1 MSSRG
6 NIIFTIFGNSFIT
19 QDYTEKSEKIQSENI
34 IGVRYVQL
42 SGNMDYD
49 DHRIV
54 VRSFLASEIDLI
66 WSFTMKKYLLTHL
79 VLRRQ
84 VWSKKYCF
92 PILLFLFFWKA
103 KNKYLYCFIYFIQQ
117 TVLTPARIRLC
128 LEFSHVGAEVEEDP
142 ALVQLQSTPGPTHIH
157 CRNFG
162 QCSRHIWHF
171 NTTSNM
177 HGLILLIKEVQW
189 IVKST

>member
-49 DHRIV
+49 DRRIV
-54 VRSFLASEIDLI
+54 VRSFLAPEIDLI
-66 WSFTMKKYLLTHL
+66 WSFTMKQYLLTHL

-84 VWSKKYCF
+84 VRSKKYCF

-117 TVLTPARIRLC
+117 TVLTPQGCVQRSRMW
-128 LEFSHVGAEVEEDP
+128 GPEVEEDP

-157 CRNFG
+157 CRN
-162 QCSRHIWHF
+162 CVA
-171 NTTSNM
+171 NTFDTS
-177 HGLILLIKEVQW
+177 
-189 IVKST
+189 T

>member
-19 QDYTEKSEKIQSENI
+19 QDYTEKSEKIQSKNI
-34 IGVRYVQL
+34 VGVRYVQL

-49 DHRIV
+49 DRRIV
-54 VRSFLASEIDLI
+54 VRSFLAPEIDLI
-66 WSFTMKKYLLTHL
+66 WSFTMKQYLLTHL

-84 VWSKKYCF
+84 VRSKKYCF

-117 TVLTPARIRLC
+117 TVLTPQDC
-128 LEFSHVGAEVEEDP
+128 VQFSHVGAGGGGG
-142 ALVQLQSTPGPTHIH
+142 SCIG
-157 CRNFG
+157 
-162 QCSRHIWHF
+162 
-171 NTTSNM
+171 TTSVNTRTHTHTLPQLGAVQQTHSTLQHNQHTNTYM
-177 HGLILLIKEVQW
+177 HGLILLIK
-189 IVKST
+189 K

>member
-6 NIIFTIFGNSFIT
+6 NIIFTIFRNSFIT
-19 QDYTEKSEKIQSENI
+19 QDYTEKSEKIQSKNI

-49 DHRIV
+49 DRRIV
-54 VRSFLASEIDLI
+54 VRSFLAPEIDLI
-66 WSFTMKKYLLTHL
+66 WSFTMKQYLLTHL

-84 VWSKKYCF
+84 VRSKKYCF

-117 TVLTPARIRLC
+117 TVLTPQGCVQI
-128 LEFSHVGAEVEEDP
+128 SHVGAGGGGG
-142 ALVQLQSTPGPTHIH
+142 SCIG
-157 CRNFG
+157 
-162 QCSRHIWHF
+162 
-171 NTTSNM
+171 TTSVNTRTHTHTLPQLGAVYQTHSALQHKQHTCM
-177 HGLILLIKEVQW
+177 D
-189 IVKST
+189 

>member
-49 DHRIV
+49 DRRIV
-54 VRSFLASEIDLI
+54 VRSFLAPEIDLI
-66 WSFTMKKYLLTHL
+66 WSFTMKQYLLTHL

-84 VWSKKYCF
+84 VRSKKYCF

-117 TVLTPARIRLC
+117 TVLTPQDC
-128 LEFSHVGAEVEEDP
+128 VQFSHVGAGGGG
-142 ALVQLQSTPGPTHIH
+142 GPCI
-157 CRNFG
+157 G
-162 QCSRHIWHF
+162 
-171 NTTSNM
+171 TTSVNART
-177 HGLILLIKEVQW
+177 HTHSLPQLGSVQQTH
-189 IVKST
+189 STLQHKHKQHTCMD